1 MVLDLY
7 VFAKRFVDHCLSFC
21 HVSFGHCSACP
32 SSTSD
37 GIGIGVTR
45 SSVFHFFLSIILFSL
60 PFSFFGL
67 FFFSLCGFWLPY
79 SYLQAFLEILHT
91 SLEIIDQCKPLQIFW
106 LWYHK
111 SVEWCMFLWA
121 SGLSISTIGISYHLF
136 STQYNDN

>member
-37 GIGIGVTR
+37 GIEIGVTR
-45 SSVFHFFLSIILFSL
+45 SSLFHFFFVNH
-60 PFSFFGL
+60 SFFFAL
-67 FFFSLCGFWLPY
+67 FLFRPVLLLPLWILITLFV
-79 SYLQAFLEILHT
+79 LQAFLEILHT